1 MTKKEF
7 IEQAVLKVGAAL
19 VKVIDETDKGV
30 LNSSFPQ
37 RVLAENAWSIAN
49 KIADVMTEEGF
60 EFE

>member
-19 VKVIDETDKGV
+19 VKVIDESENGV
-30 LNSSFPQ
+30 LNSRAQQ
-37 RVLAENAWSIAN
+37 RLLAENAWSIADE
-49 KIADVMTEEGF
+49 IADVMTEKGF